1 LAPAVFQTTRVETE
15 TEIAKWPGKPR
26 DLDEYQVIPEV
37 RTYVFFSQM
46 FFLSFWAT
54 FVFLTRTTTVLSC
67 YI

>member
-1 LAPAVFQTTRVETE
+1 LLAPAVFQTTRVETE

-46 FFLSFWAT
+46 FFLSF
-54 FVFLTRTTTVLSC
+54 FLDDICFLDKDDNGP
-67 YI
+67 